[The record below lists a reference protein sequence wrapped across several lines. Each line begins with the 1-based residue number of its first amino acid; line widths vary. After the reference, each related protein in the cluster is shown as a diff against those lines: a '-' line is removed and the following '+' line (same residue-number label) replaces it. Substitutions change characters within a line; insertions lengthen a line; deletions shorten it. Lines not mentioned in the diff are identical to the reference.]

1 MTRFSGRLRPP
12 LLLAAVLI
20 SASASAQVSY
30 RYADWADG
38 PVKFLMTKVEMKQW
52 KTIHSDADAQAFI
65 DLFWARRD
73 PTPDTPRNE
82 FRDEFDARVKIA
94 DDQFSNGRDR
104 GAMTD
109 RGRVFILLGP
119 PYRVGGSGSQ
129 HAQGMTAP
137 VITPQGTVSVP
148 GPIGSRARQI
158 WMYAHER
165 KPKFIPRSDFSIL
178 FEDEGVNEW
187 QLATTER
194 LNPEIILQEAV
205 NGLIV
210 SPKLTKAPFATST
223 ARARRTTFT
232 DLLLD
237 AAFKKFQSGDQTT
250 IGPANLTWT
259 QFVTPEG
266 QNFVSAQLY
275 APAGSN
281 ISAGQK
287 VTFFSVVENSAGQ
300 IVDVD
305 EAATAMIASGGDVY
319 VDKSVPLEPGSYAAT
334 FGLAADGRILSA
346 TRTTMKIEALDPAA
360 STTSPLILSNNV
372 YPLKEAFGPTDP
384 FTFGGLKVVPKGDA
398 LFTPSG
404 DLWYFVELRNPGTTE
419 QGMPSITTQIDIEGS
434 TPKGPVELRFPM
446 KPANAAKLQGAKEW
460 YAVGLAI
467 PLEGFVP
474 GDYTI
479 KVRIVD
485 TVLGK
490 NYNLEKHF
498 RVRGL

>member
-1 MTRFSGRLRPP
+1 MRRTSIFAA
-12 LLLAAVLI
+12 LALVI
-20 SASASAQVSY
+20 SASAGAQMSG
-30 RYADWADG
+30 RYADWANG
-38 PVKFLMTKVEMKQW
+38 PVHHLMTKEEIRQW
-52 KTIHSDADAQAFI
+52 KTIGSDQEAQAFI

-82 FRDEFDARVKIA
+82 FREEFDARVKIA

-109 RGRVFILLGP
+109 RGRVLILLGP
-119 PYRVGGSGSQ
+119 PYRVSGSGSQ
-129 HAQGMTAP
+129 QAQGMSAP
-137 VITPQGTVSVP
+137 VVTPRGGVSVP
-148 GPIGSRARQI
+148 GPIGTRARQI

-165 KPKFIPRSDFSIL
+165 KPKYIPRSDFSIL
-178 FEDEGVNEW
+178 FEDEGVEEW
-187 QLATTER
+187 QLAATQQTK
-194 LNPEIILQEAV
+194 PEIILQEAV
-205 NGLIV
+205 VGLIV
-210 SPKLTKAPFATST
+210 SPKLTKAPFVTSA
-223 ARARRTTFT
+223 ARVRRTTFN

-237 AAFKKFQSGDQTT
+237 AAFKKFRSGDQTT
-250 IGPANLTWT
+250 IGPANLTWS

-300 IVDVD
+300 IVDID
-305 EAATAMIASGGDVY
+305 ETATAMVASGNDVY

-346 TRTTMKIEALDPAA
+346 IRTGVKVEALDPAA
-360 STTSPLILSNNV
+360 SSISPLILSNNV
-372 YPLKEAFGPTDP
+372 YPLKEAVGPTDP

-419 QGMPSITTQIDIEGS
+419 QGTPSITTQIDIEGS